1 MDEASVFLDISSP
14 SHAYLYTYGDHDQ
27 YLDASHSET
36 QSSATSPY
44 DMTFPGD
51 ITGSDAIQSPG
62 REGDDGSL
70 SQSPRDSSSPTASG
84 PQPSKPAAKRKRE
97 NRYKNAPPSVL
108 SRRRAQNRASQR
120 AYRERKDQ
128 RIKDLEQ
135 MLSDAKARNDV
146 LSQAYTELHAEY
158 VNLKTSRGDHHHPP
172 QQQQQ
177 QQQQSAAS
185 FPMAGPAA
193 GLGGCYVDP
202 TMGTMHAGGNL
213 DVYLYPAVGGYSI

>member
-1 MDEASVFLDISSP
+1 MAEASIFLDVPSP
-14 SHAYLYTYGDHDQ
+14 SNAYLYTYGDHDQ

-51 ITGSDAIQSPG
+51 FTGSDANHSPG
-62 REGDDGSL
+62 REGEYG
-70 SQSPRDSSSPTASG
+70 SQSPQESSPAASG
-84 PQPSKPAAKRKRE
+84 TQPKPAAKRKRE

-135 MLSDAKARNDV
+135 MLNDAKSRNDV
-146 LSQAYTELHAEY
+146 LSQAYAELHAEY
-158 VNLKTSRGDHHHPP
+158 VNLKTSRGLNDHHQP
-172 QQQQQ
+172 
-177 QQQQSAAS
+177 AS
-185 FPMAGPAA
+185 YSTAGPAA
-193 GLGGCYVDP
+193 DIGYVDP
-202 TMGTMHAGGNL
+202 TMASLHTGSDM
-213 DVYLYPAVGGYSI
+213 DVYLYPEVGGYSM

>member
-1 MDEASVFLDISSP
+1 MEEASIFLDVPSP
-14 SHAYLYTYGDHDQ
+14 SNAYLYTYGDHDQ
-27 YLDASHSET
+27 YLDTSHSET

-51 ITGSDAIQSPG
+51 FTGSDSIHSSG
-62 REGDDGSL
+62 REGEDG
-70 SQSPRDSSSPTASG
+70 SQSPQESSPAASG
-84 PQPSKPAAKRKRE
+84 TQPKPAAKRKRE

-135 MLSDAKARNDV
+135 MLNDAKARNDV

-158 VNLKTSRGDHHHPP
+158 VNLKTSRGISDHHH
-172 QQQQQ
+172 QAAAY
-177 QQQQSAAS
+177 SAA
-185 FPMAGPAA
+185 AGPTA
-193 GLGGCYVDP
+193 GGYVDP
-202 TMGTMHAGGNL
+202 TMASLHAGSDL
-213 DVYLYPAVGGYSI
+213 DVYLYPEVGGYPM